1 MHTQGATDS
10 IVRSLYHVT
19 MPLTL
24 HLMSSKNEVLSR
36 PISLDLLL
44 AIGFYR
50 HNDFVD
56 VCVRLGNS
64 QNDLD
69 ETLELIAMK
78 STSSANP

>member
-10 IVRSLYHVT
+10 IVI
-19 MPLTL
+19 PCDNALTL

-44 AIGFYR
+44 AIGFYH

-69 ETLELIAMK
+69 EALELIAMK
-78 STSSANP
+78 STSV